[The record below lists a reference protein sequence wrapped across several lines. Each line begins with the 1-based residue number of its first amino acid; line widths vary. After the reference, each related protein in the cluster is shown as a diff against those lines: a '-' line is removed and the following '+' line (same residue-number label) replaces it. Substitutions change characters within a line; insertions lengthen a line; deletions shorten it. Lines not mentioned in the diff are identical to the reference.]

1 MKLAVEVAMV
11 AFLLF
16 GSAWFWQ
23 ELGIRGREE
32 TRRDQ
37 WQTAVV
43 EKCNPP
49 QLRRPDARRP

>member
-1 MKLAVEVAMV
+1 MV